1 MMLVACRRPCVPLS
15 TRSAKVDRAR
25 KRLHVWAL
33 PQQVQPDCRYLTKNL
48 TRRASVPPNTYHARL
63 VPEHVD
69 LTKRLTHTCTDV
81 MVMITHERPYRQHP
95 KRLCPAD
102 LRRTASCTHLSTTG
116 SCMHM
121 ITPYLAFEQMPDF
134 TSAAMIVRKSALT
147 SFTSQAYLS

>member
-1 MMLVACRRPCVPLS
+1 MGGMYQVSAGVQGCDSLTFSISMVGDRSSS
-15 TRSAKVDRAR
+15 TRSLATTV
-25 KRLHVWAL
+25 
-33 PQQVQPDCRYLTKNL
+33 
-48 TRRASVPPNTYHARL
+48 NTCTRL

-69 LTKRLTHTCTDV
+69 LSKRLTHTCTDV

-102 LRRTASCTHLSTTG
+102 LRRTASYTHLSTTG

-134 TSAAMIVRKSALT
+134 TNAAMIVRKSALT